1 MRLIKIKLQNTG
13 YQKKKKWPWIVTGLI
28 VLIIVFLVASYLMAT
43 APKREAEAEAFKI
56 AKKEKGIQ
64 SISAFYYY
72 NGIKETYSVI
82 VGPNKKNVE
91 TAVFIPRGKQTKKQ
105 HQVVSY
111 PMSDGISEQEAKNIA
126 IKEKQ
131 PQKILTTNIGMDEG
145 TPIWE
150 ISYRKEDGTLNYFEI
165 NFITGAWYR
174 QINNL

>member
-1 MRLIKIKLQNTG
+1 MRLIKIKLQNKG

-28 VLIIVFLVASYLMAT
+28 VAIVVFLVVSYMMAT
-43 APKREAEAEAFKI
+43 SPKREAEAEAFKI
-56 AKKEKGIQ
+56 AQAEKGIQ
-64 SISAFYYY
+64 SVSAFYYY

-82 VGPNKKNVE
+82 VGPNKKGVE
-91 TAVFIPRGKQTKKQ
+91 TAVFIPRGKHTKKTAKI
-105 HQVVSY
+105 VSY
-111 PMSDGISEQEAKNIA
+111 LMSDGISKQEARNIA

-131 PQKILTTNIGMDEG
+131 PAKILTTNIGMDEG

-165 NFITGAWYR
+165 NFITGSWYR